1 MLMDRETYKNELE
14 YEIKKIDY
22 KIAEFEEMIEQHFG
36 TSKTKDEINSL
47 VKLRDQKKIELI
59 LFK

>member
-22 KIAEFEEMIEQHFG
+22 KIAEFEEMIEQHSS
-36 TSKTKDEINSL
+36 TSKTKDEINNL